1 MTHHYDVNAPLN
13 TVDLLIEHGVVIT
26 VDDQRRVIKDGA
38 VAVLGNRIVAVG
50 RTDELRARFTAE
62 KIIDARN
69 KAVLPGLIDSHAHA
83 GHAMLKTIGG
93 GEGDAWMEACQTIY
107 TSASGVEF
115 WEADARLSALERL
128 KCGTTTGVS
137 LLGGGDSIMRVDD
150 PVYAQRHAQAIAE
163 IGTRSVVAV
172 GPSRPPAPRTYLDWS
187 TEPPTRRD
195 VNFETMFEVCEEIA
209 RSCDGMGD
217 GRVRIAITLP
227 VYAPQYEPSHWE
239 LAPLFRQQAQDYLAL
254 AHRYGLTFTQDGHRA
269 GTLALAHREL
279 GLLGPTSFMSH
290 CIDLTS
296 EDIALCRETQTKI
309 VHNPSA
315 IMSILGRCPVPE
327 LIEAN
332 VTVALGSDGAAPD
345 RGYDMFRHMFQCM
358 HYHRRHFRDPDIL
371 PQGKVLEMVTIDA
384 AKALSME
391 HEIGSL
397 EVGKKAD
404 IILIDLFKPHLMPM
418 NMPVHRVTCFANGGD
433 VCTTIVDGKILMEDY
448 VVRAVDEAA
457 VLAVVQEESERMLD
471 RSGLRHLTEESKNLW
486 RAARYHAAG

>member
-1 MTHHYDVNAPLN
+1 M
-13 TVDLLIEHGVVIT
+13 
-26 VDDQRRVIKDGA
+26 
-38 VAVLGNRIVAVG
+38 
-50 RTDELRARFTAE
+50 
-62 KIIDARN
+62 
-69 KAVLPGLIDSHAHA
+69 
-83 GHAMLKTIGG
+83 
-93 GEGDAWMEACQTIY
+93 
-107 TSASGVEF
+107 
-115 WEADARLSALERL
+115 
-128 KCGTTTGVS
+128 
-137 LLGGGDSIMRVDD
+137 
-150 PVYAQRHAQAIAE
+150 
-163 IGTRSVVAV
+163 
-172 GPSRPPAPRTYLDWS
+172 
-187 TEPPTRRD
+187 
-195 VNFETMFEVCEEIA
+195 
-209 RSCDGMGD
+209 
-217 GRVRIAITLP
+217 
-227 VYAPQYEPSHWE
+227 
-239 LAPLFRQQAQDYLAL
+239 
-254 AHRYGLTFTQDGHRA
+254 
-269 GTLALAHREL
+269 ALAHREL

-418 NMPVHRVTCFANGGD
+418 NMPIHRVTCFANGGD

-448 VVRAVDEAA
+448 VVGAVDEAA
-457 VLAVVQEESERMLD
+457 VLAAVQEESERMLD

-486 RAARYHAAG
+486 RAARYHAAWHE